1 MQPHWACSQY
11 IVSVLYRPVG
21 VDHDDDD
28 NDSDNNNYCYNNS
41 NFVSALINDEMIN
54 YFT

>member
-1 MQPHWACSQY
+1 MQPQWACSQY
-11 IVSVLYRPVG
+11 IVSVYRPVG
-21 VDHDDDD
+21 VGLDD